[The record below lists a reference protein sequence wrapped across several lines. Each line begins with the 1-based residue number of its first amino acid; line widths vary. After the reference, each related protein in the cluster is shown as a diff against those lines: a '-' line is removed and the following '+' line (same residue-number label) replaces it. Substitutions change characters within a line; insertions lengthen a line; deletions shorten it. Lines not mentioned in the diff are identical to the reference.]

1 MKNFFE
7 HQAAARRK
15 TARLLLYFTLAV
27 GGIILVLYSLIRTVV
42 VFYCIDKR
50 FVFYHQQ
57 LFIAIA
63 VGTLLVIG
71 LGSLFRIYSIRN
83 GGGVV
88 AAMLDGKLLP
98 ANTSDPGER
107 RLLNVVEEMAI
118 ASGIP
123 VPIVFLLEKEPAI
136 NAFAAGFSPDTA
148 VIGITRG
155 AVDHLN
161 RDELQGVVAHE
172 FSHIFNGD
180 MLLNMRMV
188 GLLYGILMISQSGEL
203 CLRSLSR
210 GRGGRGAATIF
221 FIGLGLYLA
230 GSLGLFA
237 GKLIKSAVTRQREF
251 LADASAAQYTR
262 NPFGLAGALKKIG
275 GWRYGAR
282 IRHPLA
288 AEASHLYFGNGLTES
303 WIKALNTHPPL
314 AERVRRLDSSFS
326 GVFPKFAPPEAAD
339 AREGVRASLA
349 PDAGPAAT
357 PQKEL
362 APEPT
367 PPDIEKIL
375 ATVGQPMLA
384 HVARARQLID
394 ALPAAVRDAAREPF
408 GSRALI
414 YGLLLDRSVAVR
426 KRQLTL
432 LREKSEP
439 GVYVLVQKLRSKIT
453 ALPRQAYLPLV
464 DLTLPALRTLSPA
477 QYQQFKENVAGL
489 SAADKK
495 ISLFEFVLHH
505 CVLRHLAGHFRK
517 RKQAV
522 QIYNLRGAAK
532 ECSCLLSALA
542 RLGHRDEGQAGRA
555 FEAGRKVIA
564 GKAAWVFAATG
575 YCTLKDIALAL
586 RKLAGLSPPLKKKLL
601 AACLE
606 CITYDQRITSKESEL
621 FRVVADALGCPVPLW
636 LSGEEAK
643 G

>member
-15 TARLLLYFTLAV
+15 TGKLLLYFILAI
-27 GGIILVLYSLIRTVV
+27 GGIIFALYSLIGTVV
-42 VFYCIDKR
+42 VLSSVDKH
-50 FVFYHQQ
+50 FIFYHQQ
-57 LFIAIA
+57 LFIAVA
-63 VGTLLVIG
+63 GCTLLVIA
-71 LGSLFRIYSIRN
+71 LGSLFRIYSLRN
-83 GGGVV
+83 GGSVV
-88 AAMLDGKLLP
+88 AAMLNGKLLP
-98 ANTSDPGER
+98 ANTSDPRER

-123 VPIVFLLEKEPAI
+123 VPIVFLMEKEQAI
-136 NAFAAGFSPDTA
+136 NALAAGFTPDTA

-180 MLLNMRMV
+180 MLLNIRMM
-188 GLLYGILMISQSGEL
+188 GLLHGILMISQSGDL

-210 GRGGRGAATIF
+210 GRGGRGTAAIF
-221 FIGLGLYLA
+221 FLGLGLYLA

-237 GKLIKSAVTRQREF
+237 GKLIKSAVARQREF
-251 LADASAAQYTR
+251 LADASAVQYTR

-282 IRHPLA
+282 LRHPLA

-314 AERVRRLDSSFS
+314 AERVRRLDPSFS
-326 GVFPKFAPPEAAD
+326 GVFPEFALQEAVGD
-339 AREGVRASLA
+339 RDRFRAPLA
-349 PDAGPAAT
+349 PEPGQALT

-362 APEPT
+362 APEP
-367 PPDIEKIL
+367 PPRDFQKIL
-375 ATVGQPMLA
+375 DTVGEPMLV
-384 HVARARQLID
+384 HVARARQLIG
-394 ALPAAVRDAAREPF
+394 ALPAAVKDAAREPF

-414 YGLLLDRSVAVR
+414 YGLLLDRSVSVR

-439 GVYVLVQKLRSKIT
+439 GVYVLVQKLRLKIT

-464 DLTLPALRTLSPA
+464 DLALPALRTLSPA

-489 SAADKK
+489 SAADKT

-517 RKQAV
+517 RKQV
-522 QIYNLRGAAK
+522 TQIYNLRGAAK

-555 FEAGRKVIA
+555 FEAGRKIIA
-564 GKAAWVFAATG
+564 GKAAWVFSAAG
-575 YCTLKDIALAL
+575 DCTLYDIDQAL

-606 CITYDQRITSKESEL
+606 CITYDQQITSEESEL
-621 FRVVADALGCPVPLW
+621 FRVIADALGCPVPLW
-636 LSGEEAK
+636 LSGEEGK
-643 G
+643 R